1 MTENE
6 VELLAKHLGHDTK
19 THKEN
24 YRLSHSTRELTKVQ
38 CIIDNFFFRIVF
50 LIMPPS
56 KTVAELQIRCVFAE
70 ISVEFYKICIEN

>member
-6 VELLAKHLGHDTK
+6 VEMLARHLGHDTK

-38 CIIDNFFFRIVF
+38 CIIDKFF
-50 LIMPPS
+50 S
-56 KTVAELQIRCVFAE
+56 E
-70 ISVEFYKICIEN
+70 

>member
-6 VELLAKHLGHDTK
+6 VEMLARHLGHDAK

-38 CIIDNFFFRIVF
+38 CIIDKFF
-50 LIMPPS
+50 S
-56 KTVAELQIRCVFAE
+56 E
-70 ISVEFYKICIEN
+70 